1 MEKTKDLFK
10 KNRVIKGT
18 LHAMMGGTLKG
29 RNVKDLRE
37 AEEIKNR
44 WQEHIEELYKVLMK
58 HSGMV
63 FHLELGSLE
72 CEVI

>member
-29 RNVKDLRE
+29 RNIKDLRE

-44 WQEHIEELYKVLMK
+44 WQEHRRTIQGLNETQWYGL
-58 HSGMV
+58 SPRAG
-63 FHLELGSLE
+63 
-72 CEVI
+72 